1 MLTLNLD
8 PNKPQPIY
16 MQIYQYIKNEIL
28 LHHLT
33 PGTKLPS
40 KRSLA
45 TQLGISTITVEGAY
59 GQLVSE
65 GYIYARLKSG
75 YFVRKI

>member
-1 MLTLNLD
+1 MLTLNLE

-33 PGTKLPS
+33 PVAV
-40 KRSLA
+40 RSHLF
-45 TQLGISTITVEGAY
+45 LFLY
-59 GQLVSE
+59 L
-65 GYIYARLKSG
+65 
-75 YFVRKI
+75 